1 MNQNDGS
8 KNEKAKEAFSN
19 FWKKTSDIGK
29 KAAEGAK
36 VFAEQTKK
44 NIHDV
49 QAKKYIPVT
58 AKDFKSKT
66 FRLPNII
73 QIVDDSANRNFIT
86 CDGAIGWIEKHE
98 DIDVLHMYSAFVK
111 KCQIEFIPIPQ
122 RDNVFCEDNF
132 DSYKFINCNQV
143 FAKATEEKLAELEHI
158 AYCLGAKSCSVEV
171 VETDCKVNTKSM
183 SVKAGISVDSSLYS
197 KNNNMQSGKTMSY
210 FEGNN
215 VPQKPTLKWFAHDE
229 NIKRLIEMR
238 CADSNSIKS
247 KVMELKGS
255 SSATM
260 SKKIACAIDHV
271 QNIKGGVSMENQSI
285 KEHSNILIYEIE
297 F

>member
-1 MNQNDGS
+1 MSQNG

-19 FWKKTSDIGK
+19 FWNKTSDVGK
-29 KAAEGAK
+29 KAAENAK

-44 NIHDV
+44 NIHDAK
-49 QAKKYIPVT
+49 AKKYTPVT
-58 AKDFKSKT
+58 AKEFKSKS

-98 DIDVLHMYSAFVK
+98 EIDVLHMYSEFVK
-111 KCQIEFIPIPQ
+111 KSGIEFIPVPQ

-132 DSYKFINCNQV
+132 DSNRFINSNQV
-143 FAKATEEKLAELEHI
+143 FGKATEEKLAELEHI

-171 VETDCKVNTKSM
+171 VETNCSINTKGM
-183 SVKAGISVDSSLYS
+183 SVKAGASVESGICSN
-197 KNNNMQSGKTMSY
+197 NNNMQSGKTKSY
-210 FEGNN
+210 FEGNSI
-215 VPQKPTLKWFAHDE
+215 PTKPTLKWFADDD

-238 CADSNSIKS
+238 CADNNSIKS
-247 KVMELKGS
+247 KIMELKGA

-271 QNIKGGVSMENQSI
+271 
-285 KEHSNILIYEIE
+285 
-297 F
+297 